1 MLAPVLEYLITC
13 LAEDFGLELT
23 RLEPIDGGVD
33 RAARNFRGH
42 VGDTAYAVKWSS
54 GGSVAGLAVPDALA
68 TRGEAGVAAPVRT
81 REGNLYSERPDHR
94 SEGPEPEGLRLSVT
108 PWVGDRP
115 GIDGGLDAEQ
125 WRGLGQLLA
134 ATHALPVKSE
144 LMSVLPIA
152 SHRADVR
159 EAEKTDAL
167 LRATE
172 HAAAR
177 DEIAAEARRLWFEH
191 ADRIAAVATRVR
203 ELAPSVTPTTVCHT
217 DPHLG
222 NVLAA
227 PGRMWLID
235 WDDAALSTPEHDLMF
250 VLGGAYGDEHVGDQ
264 ERAWFFEGYGEVSI
278 DPVALAY
285 WRGCR
290 GLVDAA
296 FLAAEAFGPEKPEAG
311 AGWRASAVRMLA
323 DHFAPA
329 GLLARALA

>member
-1 MLAPVLEYLITC
+1 MLEYLITC
-13 LAEDFGLELT
+13 VAEDFGLELT

-42 VGDTAYAVKWSS
+42 AEDAPYAVKWSS

-68 TRGEAGVAAPVRT
+68 TRGATGVAAPVRT
-81 REGNLYSERPDHR
+81 LEGRLYSERPDHLSER
-94 SEGPEPEGLRLSVT
+94 SEREGLRLSVT
-108 PWVGDRP
+108 PWVGERR
-115 GIDGGLDAEQ
+115 GIEGGLDAEQ

-134 ATHALPVKSE
+134 ATHELPVKSE

-152 SHRADVR
+152 NHRADVH

-167 LRATE
+167 MRAAE
-172 HAAAR
+172 HTAAR

-191 ADRIAAVATRVR
+191 ADRIAAATARVR

-227 PGRMWLID
+227 PGRVWLID
-235 WDDAALSTPEHDLMF
+235 WDDAALSTPEQDLMF

-290 GLVDAA
+290 GLVDVA
-296 FLAAEAFGPEKPEAG
+296 FLAAEAFAPKTAEASP
-311 AGWRASAVRMLA
+311 GWRASAVRMLA
-323 DHFAPA
+323 DHFAPT
-329 GLLARALA
+329 GLLARAMA